1 MLSFDGWVLRAPS
14 LQAGLAQLLDAPVLP
29 LLILTLAGPS
39 ALAPRCSGEFSFLSQ
54 CLLLGLFSSAA
65 LPMGT
70 CSVALQ
76 GTGSPLPFLSQTRVP

>member
-39 ALAPRCSGEFSFLSQ
+39 ALAPRLQASSLSSPSVFS
-54 CLLLGLFSSAA
+54 
-65 LPMGT
+65 
-70 CSVALQ
+70 
-76 GTGSPLPFLSQTRVP
+76 